1 MKIFSALICALIA
14 FISGINNFVFAS
26 AEEVATPYPYAYVDL
41 GAVAY
46 LCSEKD
52 ENTALFAIPQTY
64 CVEIISKEDGWYKVK
79 YAQDEGIYRAVFGFV
94 SENDIIPCE
103 KPLEK
108 TYLNLPVTVIYR
120 TDAPDKIAGTLG
132 EKEYTA
138 AYYGQYVS
146 GKTAF
151 SYVYLDGEF
160 GYVSDKIPNGEYP
173 LNPLPTTPTS
183 ASVPEKEGANAKVIT
198 AIAVTAIAAAA
209 ILILYFSGR
218 KKPE

>member
-1 MKIFSALICALIA
+1 MKIFSAAICALIA
-14 FISGINNFVFAS
+14 FIAGINNFISVS
-26 AEEVATPYPYAYVDL
+26 AEETLPPYAYVDL

-52 ENTALFAIPQTY
+52 EKTALFAIPQTY

-79 YAQDEGIYRAVFGFV
+79 YAKDEGIYRAVFGFV
-94 SENDIIPCE
+94 AENDIIPTDE
-103 KPLEK
+103 LLEK
-108 TYLNLPVTVIYR
+108 AYLNLPVTVIYR
-120 TDAPDKIAGTLG
+120 TEAPDKISGTLC

-146 GKTAF
+146 GKTAY

-173 LNPLPTTPTS
+173 LNPLPTAPTT
-183 ASVPEKEGANAKVIT
+183 APATEKEGANAKVIT

-209 ILILYFSGR
+209 ILILYFTGR
-218 KKPE
+218 KKTL